1 MIHSWFQVSP
11 LRKKNKERFCR
22 NTLLSEL
29 SVSGKAP
36 SRGASSSAGTAT
48 PRILQRG
55 KFLCGAHLN
64 THMATL
70 KNYIKHFSL
79 PLLPLLQML
88 LGGWR
93 GGGRDIP
100 FTETTSQGK
109 VLWMQQFVALEG
121 PFRAPQERDKG
132 LELNYK
138 SSIKHDINNRH

>member
-1 MIHSWFQVSP
+1 
-11 LRKKNKERFCR
+11 
-22 NTLLSEL
+22 
-29 SVSGKAP
+29 
-36 SRGASSSAGTAT
+36 
-48 PRILQRG
+48 
-55 KFLCGAHLN
+55 
-64 THMATL
+64 MATL